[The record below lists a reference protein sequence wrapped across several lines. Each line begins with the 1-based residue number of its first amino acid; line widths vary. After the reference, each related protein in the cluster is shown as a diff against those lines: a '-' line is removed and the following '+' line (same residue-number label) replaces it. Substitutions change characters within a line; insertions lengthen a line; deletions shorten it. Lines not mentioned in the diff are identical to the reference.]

1 MGGAPMYPI
10 VVFNFRTSTKIVEH
24 NTYIVSGR
32 YSLTLGNGAWPTIVQ
47 YDDKTKRI
55 SCYEVCFEKTA
66 YLHQTSDV
74 EMGKSYMLSGKYCRC
89 FGDDNLLYT
98 VNDFG
103 EFSQI
108 IISCSAIERRW
119 TPSTVDEKGAER
131 SAYATS
137 LTLHRS
143 GFVIANSHC
152 VYYIKKKSNHFVVEW
167 TIKSMQ
173 PEAWGT
179 FVSNANGELYMAREP
194 GNVCKMIV
202 EESEGRL
209 QSIITMSRPVLAY
222 CSLNCFKEECV
233 VVLHNDGIAMMD
245 LPYGKVL
252 SEVPIPESSAISSHR
267 TNAYVCVGTLNAHVL
282 LIHFEKPSQANIVY
296 DLECD
301 SAGVVAMEFYD
312 NTIVYR
318 DQMMNF
324 HVLNIEYRPIK
335 LSTFFSI
342 DDDLLKFEVLVHS
355 FLLVEGPRLL
365 VMITRDLTV
374 TAPAVADEMWIFTW
388 GKDKRLHRREFPLP
402 NSYVSFTVNPPMGR
416 WVAIEIVGAVKSS
429 TIIDQYMLS
438 ETNELQW
445 TATIKTTHFGQIIG
459 VGMTKHLMTWGVEGL
474 MVQFRQHK
482 RAKRP
487 FIMSRFVTICF
498 DPELIVKAR
507 EVYNSK

>member
-1 MGGAPMYPI
+1 M
-10 VVFNFRTSTKIVEH
+10 FNFRTSTKIVEH
-24 NTYIVSGR
+24 NTYTLSRQHYI
-32 YSLTLGNGAWPTIVQ
+32 TLGNGAFPTIVQ
-47 YDDKTKRI
+47 YDNERNCI
-55 SCYEVCFEKTA
+55 SCYEVCFEKVA
-66 YLHQTSDV
+66 YLHQTSDL
-74 EMGKSYMLSGKYCRC
+74 ELGKSYMNSGKYGVC

-108 IISCSAIERRW
+108 IISCSTIERRW
-119 TPSTVDEKGAER
+119 APSNVDEKGVDRIPKAH
-131 SAYATS
+131 S
-137 LTLHRS
+137 LTLHRN
-143 GFVIANSHC
+143 GFLIANTHC
-152 VYYIKKKSNHFVVEW
+152 AFFIKKKSNQFVVEW
-167 TIKSMQ
+167 TIKSIE
-173 PEAWGT
+173 PATWGT
-179 FVSNANGELYMAREP
+179 FVSNANGELYMARET
-194 GNVCKMIV
+194 GDVCKVIA
-202 EESEGRL
+202 EESDGKLELLLSMGKP
-209 QSIITMSRPVLAY
+209 ILAY

-245 LPYGKVL
+245 LPYGKML
-252 SEVPIPESSAISSHR
+252 CEVPINESSAISSHR

-282 LIHFEKPSQANIVY
+282 LIHFEKPSLANIVY
-296 DLECD
+296 DMECD
-301 SAGVVAMEFYD
+301 TAGVVAMEFYD

-324 HVLNIEYRPIK
+324 HVVNIEYRPIK
-335 LSTFFSI
+335 LTTFFSI
-342 DDDLLKFEVLVHS
+342 DDNLLKDEVLVHT

-365 VMITRDLTV
+365 VMITRDKTV
-374 TAPAVADEMWIFTW
+374 RAPAIADEMWIFTW

-402 NSYVSFTVNPPMGR
+402 NSYVSFTVQPPMGR
-416 WVAIEIVGAVKSS
+416 WVTIEIVGAVKSS

-459 VGMTKHLMTWGVEGL
+459 VGMTKHLMTWGVEGI

-487 FIMSRFVTICF
+487 FIMSRFVTINF
-498 DPELIVKAR
+498 SPELIVKAR